1 MKVKFSD
8 LPTLIFGFYE
18 KFWLR
23 IDPRHKINKK
33 SERDRAHP
41 TLVPGLYV
49 PRLEEFAVGRSE
61 ETYRE

>member
-8 LPTLIFGFYE
+8 LPTLIFGFYD

-23 IDPRHKINKK
+23 NDPQHKINKK

-41 TLVPGLYV
+41 TPGLYV
-49 PRLEEFAVGRSE
+49 PRLEECAVGRSE